1 MKLINYCYVLELEKE
16 KIYVG
21 YSQTLNQRLRTHFF
35 PQSFPGDIKPV
46 PWLDKYKPLA
56 LIYVMSEGTIQLENM
71 LTLAYMNLLGWENV
85 RGGQWCTPDM
95 KYSPTPLQHFS
106 VTALN
111 SLPPLGSPCI
121 LEETY
126 LKQDRFLKS
135 LEEQSPSPESWYY
148 CKYN

>member
-21 YSQTLNQRLRTHFF
+21 YSTALNQRLRNHFF
-35 PQSFPGDIKPV
+35 PKEEDKRPAWI
-46 PWLDKYKPLA
+46 LKYKPLA
-56 LIYVMSEGTIQLENM
+56 LIYVISGGTIQLENM

-85 RGGQWCTPDM
+85 RGGQWCTPNM
-95 KYSPTPLQHFS
+95 NFPPPPLQHFS

-111 SLPPLGSPCI
+111 SLPSLGSPCI

-135 LEEQSPSPESWYY
+135 LEEQSPGPESWDY